1 MSEPLEKPGSGGS
14 FDDRSLPQWAPE
26 VDSIIRQPLLDE
38 FGLRHGYE
46 LRFKSPG
53 KMYPGCSVSD
63 TLAVLDNVVLF
74 GLERLTANS
83 LAFLYFDR
91 EVPTDGLADLLM
103 PSMTVLEIPARIPD
117 SPNLLAACRNLR
129 RAGFRLALRDFPETP
144 IPLQLLEMVQYV
156 KVDAGCIEAG
166 VGARIRKHLH
176 GSKAAMVATGIH
188 SQAGYRRAC
197 AEGFQYFQ
205 GFYFCSPAPVQLWSG
220 RSFVQVRHAS
230 PISMPT
236 ISTSWACSVFF
247 PRCCG
252 FRWR

>member
-63 TLAVLDNVVLF
+63 TLAVLDNVPVWA
-74 GLERLTANS
+74 GA
-83 LAFLYFDR
+83 
-91 EVPTDGLADLLM
+91 
-103 PSMTVLEIPARIPD
+103 IPD

-129 RAGFRLALRDFPETP
+129 RAGFRLVLRDFPETP
-144 IPLQLLEMVQYV
+144 IPLQLLEMVQYA

-166 VGARIRKHLH
+166 AGARIREHLH

-230 PISMPT
+230 PISTPT

-247 PRCCG
+247 PRCCR